1 MESVKVYLT
10 GQDPTSS
17 VQTAVTE
24 WFKQNDATIR
34 QNGMVSQFQLS
45 SWAIVVD
52 ITWKKAFNDVRTY
65 DSTDDTKIPAVVNN
79 VNYQFAGSIGD
90 TIGVLINVKDQPWQQ
105 PWIRVAQ
112 TVTKQGT
119 TSSAQTNKVSAASI
133 KPFNLF
139 VASYTELAKNTQA
152 KVQWGPTVTCELG
165 YWEARACEGF
175 DIPWGLHDIV
185 DYAPAGT

>member
-10 GQDPTSS
+10 GQNPTSS

-90 TIGVLINVKDQPWQQ
+90 TIGVLINVKD
-105 PWIRVAQ
+105 
-112 TVTKQGT
+112 
-119 TSSAQTNKVSAASI
+119 
-133 KPFNLF
+133 
-139 VASYTELAKNTQA
+139 
-152 KVQWGPTVTCELG
+152 
-165 YWEARACEGF
+165 
-175 DIPWGLHDIV
+175 
-185 DYAPAGT
+185 